1 MCFLLRVPP
10 VPFLYRS
17 RLLVAYALICASG
30 AVGMGSGWAQ
40 EYGVGANGSVP
51 KAEGQKRSGDLRS
64 TKHNMAGQSASAD
77 GDPRAVCIY
86 CHTPTIVES
95 SPEEGQA
102 AKVVTPLWY
111 PSLVSDGTPYE
122 FGIYDDIGR
131 GQGVGSQSMACLS
144 CHDSSQAFG
153 IGDYDH
159 PIGIPY
165 RGALSYAARKAAA
178 ETPAEGIVRRAAR
191 SQVEDADF
199 KPARQS
205 TINNREVW
213 WVPTS
218 DSSVARTRQDIPL
231 YVRPQRDPLDS
242 GVPFLECS
250 SCHDPHSNNRLF
262 LRIVNQQSRLCSACH
277 EK

>member
-1 MCFLLRVPP
+1 LLLAATLISTGAG
-10 VPFLYRS
+10 PF
-17 RLLVAYALICASG
+17 G
-30 AVGMGSGWAQ
+30 VGLGSAQ
-40 EYGVGANGSVP
+40 EHGVGPSGSAS
-51 KAEGQKRSGDLRS
+51 KNEGQRRSGDLRS
-64 TKHNMAGQSASAD
+64 TKHNMAGQNSSAEA
-77 GDPRAVCIY
+77 DPRAVCIY

-95 SPEEGQA
+95 APEDGA
-102 AKVVTPLWY
+102 AARVIAPLWY
-111 PSLVSDGTPYE
+111 PSLISDGVPYE

-131 GQGVGSQSMACLS
+131 GQGIGSQSMACLS

-165 RGALSYAARKAAA
+165 RGALSYPARKAAA
-178 ETPAEGIVRRAAR
+178 ETPSEGVVRRAAR
-191 SQVEDADF
+191 AQVEDADF

-205 TINNREVW
+205 VINNREVW

-231 YVRPQRDPLDS
+231 YVRPQLDQLDN

-262 LRIVNQQSRLCSACH
+262 LRVVNQQSRLCAACH